1 VTQIPQLIWPDHLL
15 AAGAD
20 EELPPLEAA
29 GKLTATADVL
39 RPVQLAL
46 AAVVDQPTAS
56 SPIGLDR
63 ARFRALST
71 IGVDRSQSSN
81 RGGNGSVW
89 VVAAFETRKTHL
101 VNPLRRNG
109 RTLNQALSRL
119 SSHLRCFP
127 FA

>member
-1 VTQIPQLIWPDHLL
+1 MTQIPQLIWPDHLL

-29 GKLTATADVL
+29 GKLAATADVL

-63 ARFRALST
+63 ARFR
-71 IGVDRSQSSN
+71 RC
-81 RGGNGSVW
+81 
-89 VVAAFETRKTHL
+89 
-101 VNPLRRNG
+101 
-109 RTLNQALSRL
+109 RL
-119 SSHLRCFP
+119 SESIALNPQIGGEMDRCGSSLRLKREKRTW
-127 FA
+127 